1 METILLLAFQLAG
14 PVSIGLAITCY
25 LRAVTLRL
33 LTDVCGTR
41 DRAEFWV
48 RVSAVLTVCMPLS
61 LVLLAATSP
70 VKCLSGDPV
79 CEELVVRQT
88 FLFTLLGSLLSVAA
102 VACMI
107 ARYLPQP
114 QASTKQPVTASAQ
127 ATAQST
133 AEAA

>member
-1 METILLLAFQLAG
+1 METILLLAFQLAS
-14 PVSIGLAITCY
+14 PVSIGLATTCY
-25 LRAVTLRL
+25 LRTVTLRL

-61 LVLLAATSP
+61 LVLMVATSP
-70 VKCLSGDPV
+70 VKCIAGDPV

-88 FLFTLLGSLLSVAA
+88 LLFTLLGSLLSVAA
-102 VACMI
+102 VASMI
-107 ARYLPQP
+107 ARYLPRP
-114 QASTKQPVTASAQ
+114 QASTNQSAPASTQ
-127 ATAQST
+127 AT